1 MLLLLLLIILAVVV
15 AVLAGVVAAALP
27 VVVPV
32 VAFPVAAVFVNFDAV
47 FADAVNITDVTA
59 ASALVI
65 PVAIVYCR
73 TSHSCHSY
81 CCGWV
86 LVAIAAAAVVVVAA
100 ATMAILLDDDG
111 ATTTVVGVAV
121 STTVF
126 LEQLCDIVN
135 QLPNF

>member
-1 MLLLLLLIILAVVV
+1 MVV
-15 AVLAGVVAAALP
+15 AVFAGVVAAALP

-32 VAFPVAAVFVNFDAV
+32 VAFPVAAVFVNFAAV

-81 CCGWV
+81 CCGCF
-86 LVAIAAAAVVVVAA
+86 LVATAAAAAVVAAAA

-111 ATTTVVGVAV
+111 ATTTAVGVAV

-126 LEQLCDIVN
+126 LSQRLLLYDIVN

>member
-1 MLLLLLLIILAVVV
+1 MTAVVAGAV
-15 AVLAGVVAAALP
+15 AVG
-27 VVVPV
+27 
-32 VAFPVAAVFVNFDAV
+32 AFSVAAVFFYNFAAV
-47 FADAVNITDVTA
+47 FADAVNITYVTA
-59 ASALVI
+59 TSALVI

-81 CCGWV
+81 CCGCF
-86 LVAIAAAAVVVVAA
+86 LVATAAAAAAAAVVVVAAAAAAVVAAA

-111 ATTTVVGVAV
+111 ATKTAVGVAV

-126 LEQLCDIVN
+126 FSQRLLLYDIVN